1 MKSPRCFQTA
11 LSRNVAQGNAR
22 FIKFSKVRRT
32 PALPFGVVNEKPRQ
46 RLQEGGRGF
55 FAVSYR
61 VMPKSAKL
69 LGFLGSAFGALLFG
83 IFGNLGRRERHDFN
97 LAASLFNRCNSSL

>member
-1 MKSPRCFQTA
+1 MPVLSNFPKFGAPPR
-11 LSRNVAQGNAR
+11 N
-22 FIKFSKVRRT
+22 
-32 PALPFGVVNEKPRQ
+32 PFGVVNEKPRQ

-69 LGFLGSAFGALLFG
+69 LGFLGSAFGTLLFG
-83 IFGNLGRRERHDFN
+83 IFGNLGRCERHDFN